1 MKEMDEQKYSRNMA
15 LSLLA
20 GIVLGAAIMWLLLW
34 ALGYIPDKRQGD
46 AVEAGSNSN
55 ASVEAVPGDGE
66 EPPSESRES
75 VPEPTATAEPVSE
88 AAQQHVS
95 SAESGLPQ
103 TTGPAREPGQEN
115 AGAGLRTES
124 DQGNSSSEPVSP
136 AAVSLGFQLNGSWGG
151 EGGYYYQYA
160 AAIENASGQKITDW
174 EITVS
179 GFDGCKVDSYWCCEV
194 EEDDGCLEIT
204 PADFNE
210 EIWEGS
216 RAEGIGI
223 IILAQEEWKLTEAY
237 LEAETEG
244 GRLTAV
250 LGDSLTAPD
259 VNGARPGDSET
270 GQTAGQDAQE
280 QGSQAGRRPAQ
291 GTQNQDAQGR
301 ETQSAGMISQ
311 GAKGPDIQAGDSL
324 GGYALSEDTPVG
336 EHGRLRVENG
346 GLADQEGEPYQMHG
360 VSTHGLAWFPEYVSE
375 ESFRTFRN
383 EWDADV
389 IRLAMY
395 SDEYGGYSN
404 GGDQEN
410 LKELIDKGVEY
421 ASKLGM
427 YVIIDWHVLGEGDP
441 NIHKEDAIAFFD
453 EMSEKYADYGN
464 VIYEICN
471 EPNGGVSWKDV
482 KKYAEEVI
490 PVIRENDPYGIIL
503 VGTPQWSQLIGDA
516 AADPIQDYDNIMYTM
531 HFYAATHKEDL
542 RENLEKALQDG
553 VPVFVSECS
562 ICDAS
567 GNGGIDEK
575 SARAWVELLDRYDVS
590 YVAWAVSNK
599 NETAALI
606 SSGCSKL
613 SDWSDRELSD
623 TGRWFKEQF
632 TK

>member
-1 MKEMDEQKYSRNMA
+1 MKEMNEQKYSRNMA

-20 GIVLGAAIMWLLLW
+20 GIVLGAAIMWALLW
-34 ALGYIPDKRQGD
+34 ALGYIPNKGQGG
-46 AVEAGSNSN
+46 AVEADSDSN
-55 ASVEAVPGDGE
+55 ASVEMVLENGE
-66 EPPSESRES
+66 EPPSESREN
-75 VPEPTATAEPVSE
+75 VPEPTPTAKPVVETARQPVSSE
-88 AAQQHVS
+88 ES
-95 SAESGLPQ
+95 SLPG
-103 TTGPAREPGQEN
+103 TREPARVPEQEKDGTEPH
-115 AGAGLRTES
+115 TES
-124 DQGNSSSEPVSP
+124 DQGNNSSESASS
-136 AAVSLGFQLNGSWGG
+136 AAVSGGFQLNGSWGG
-151 EGGYYYQYA
+151 EGGYYYQYV

-174 EITVS
+174 KITVS
-179 GFDGCKVDSYWCCEV
+179 DFDGCKVDSFWCCEV

-210 EIWEGS
+210 EIWENSG
-216 RAEGIGI
+216 AEGIGI
-223 IILAQEEWKLTEAY
+223 IILTPEEWELKEAF

-244 GRLTAV
+244 GRLTAF
-250 LGDSLTAPD
+250 LGDSLTAQGQEAQSPD
-259 VNGARPGDSET
+259 T
-270 GQTAGQDAQE
+270 L
-280 QGSQAGRRPAQ
+280 SQ
-291 GTQNQDAQGR
+291 
-301 ETQSAGMISQ
+301 ETQSPDTLSQ
-311 GAKGPDIQAGDSL
+311 GTKGPDIQAGGSL
-324 GGYALSEDTPVG
+324 GGYALTEDTPVG
-336 EHGRLRVENG
+336 DHGRLRVENG
-346 GLADQEGEPYQMHG
+346 SLVDQEGEPYQMHG

-404 GGDQEN
+404 GGDQEK

-441 NIHKEDAIAFFD
+441 NIHKEDAIAFFS

-490 PVIRENDPYGIIL
+490 PVIRDNDPYGLIL

-516 AADPIQDYDNIMYTM
+516 AADPIQGYDNIMYTL

-542 RENLEKALQDG
+542 RGNLEKALKDG

-567 GNGGIDEK
+567 GNGGIDDK
-575 SARAWVELLDRYDVS
+575 SARAWVELMDRYDVS

-606 SSGCSKL
+606 SSNCSKI